1 MKKIIFIL
9 AMMFSTMA
17 FGDALIII
25 VDVPSSQ
32 TSVRRVGLDKSKIRY
47 LGSNGMAKRKV
58 RPMCSG
64 FVVKKKNQGI
74 RRLKRRSR

>member
-17 FGDALIII
+17 FGDAVIII
-25 VDVPSSQ
+25 VDVPGAPAPSK
-32 TSVRRVGLDKSKIRY
+32 RVGFDKSKIRY
-47 LGSNGMAKRKV
+47 LGSKGMAKRKV

-64 FVVKKKNQGI
+64 FVVKKKNQWI
-74 RRLKRRSR
+74 RKMKRRRR